1 MANVFKN
8 AIVSGVGVTA
18 ANVYTAPTG
27 NTSICIELDVCNTTS
42 STVSANVI
50 IRKGTGGGS
59 AFIIKSA
66 PIPTGSALQVI
77 AGQKIV
83 LESGD
88 YLQVQSDTAASI
100 DAVASILQ
108 DV

>member
-1 MANVFKN
+1 MANIFKN
-8 AIVSGVGVTA
+8 AILSGVGVTA
-18 ANVYTAPTG
+18 ANVYIAPTG

-50 IRKGTGGGS
+50 IRKGAGGS

>member
-1 MANVFKN
+1 MANIFKN
-8 AIVSGVGVTA
+8 AVVSGVGVTA

-27 NTSICIELDVCNTTS
+27 NTSICIELDVANTTS
-42 STVSANVI
+42 NTVSANVI
-50 IRKGTGGGS
+50 IRKSNGSS

-77 AGQKIV
+77 SGQKIV